1 MLILKIKNPLRFH
14 IEFKQISTKICY
26 KGGPSMKETYKKS
39 DWIRPFNVVISSD
52 INIRILSTIDK
63 IGKIS
68 DKELLELSRARNKGI
83 FEYNMA
89 QLIRL
94 HLINAKTPYYLTKL
108 GKEITNRLKT
118 VLP

>member
-1 MLILKIKNPLRFH
+1 
-14 IEFKQISTKICY
+14 
-26 KGGPSMKETYKKS
+26 MKEAKKKI
-39 DWIRPFNVVISSD
+39 DWIHPFNVVISSD

-63 IGKIS
+63 LGKIS
-68 DKELLELSRARNKGI
+68 KEELLELCRARNEGI
-83 FEYNMA
+83 FEYNVT

-94 HLINAKTPYYLTKL
+94 GLMNAKSPYYLTKL

>member
-1 MLILKIKNPLRFH
+1 
-14 IEFKQISTKICY
+14 
-26 KGGPSMKETYKKS
+26 MKEANKKI

-63 IGKIS
+63 LGKIS
-68 DKELLELSRARNKGI
+68 DTELLELCRARNKGI
-83 FEYNMA
+83 FEYSMT

-94 HLINAKTPYYLTKL
+94 GLINAKSPYYLTKL

>member
-1 MLILKIKNPLRFH
+1 
-14 IEFKQISTKICY
+14 
-26 KGGPSMKETYKKS
+26 MKETRKKEI
-39 DWIRPFNVVISSD
+39 DWIHPFNVVISSD

-63 IGKIS
+63 LGKTS
-68 DKELLELSRARNKGI
+68 KEELLELCRARNEGI
-83 FEYNMA
+83 FEYNVT

-94 HLINAKTPYYLTKL
+94 GLMNAKSPYYLTKL

>member
-1 MLILKIKNPLRFH
+1 
-14 IEFKQISTKICY
+14 
-26 KGGPSMKETYKKS
+26 MKEVRKKEI
-39 DWIRPFNVVISSD
+39 DWIRSFNVVVSSD

-63 IGKIS
+63 LGKIPQE
-68 DKELLELSRARNKGI
+68 ELIELCRARNKGI
-83 FEYNMA
+83 FEYSIT

-94 HLINAKTPYYLTKL
+94 GLINARSPYYLTKL

>member
-1 MLILKIKNPLRFH
+1 
-14 IEFKQISTKICY
+14 
-26 KGGPSMKETYKKS
+26 MKEANKKI

-63 IGKIS
+63 LGKIS
-68 DKELLELSRARNKGI
+68 DKELLELCRARNKGI
-83 FEYNMA
+83 FEYSMT

-94 HLINAKTPYYLTKL
+94 GLINAKSPYYLTKL

>member
-1 MLILKIKNPLRFH
+1 
-14 IEFKQISTKICY
+14 
-26 KGGPSMKETYKKS
+26 MKEAKKKI
-39 DWIRPFNVVISSD
+39 DWIHPFNVVISSD

-63 IGKIS
+63 LGKIS
-68 DKELLELSRARNKGI
+68 KEELLELCRARNEGI
-83 FEYNMA
+83 FEYNVT

-94 HLINAKTPYYLTKL
+94 GLLNAKSPYYLTKL

>member
-1 MLILKIKNPLRFH
+1 
-14 IEFKQISTKICY
+14 
-26 KGGPSMKETYKKS
+26 MKEAKKKI

-52 INIRILSTIDK
+52 INIRILTTINK
-63 IGKIS
+63 LGKIS
-68 DKELLELSRARNKGI
+68 NKELLELCRARNEGI

-94 HLINAKTPYYLTKL
+94 GLINAKSPYYLTKL